1 MKGKLALLLTVGGY
15 LIGSISFARLVG
27 RKLAPGEDL
36 TATTVNLPGDVE
48 VDYGGVSATS
58 IAVRRG
64 PAAGVATGVLDAAK
78 SFVPVLATKRAFP
91 DRKYHLLVALAVMVG
106 HNYPVFHRFKGGR
119 GQSPFFGS
127 MLALDPLAV
136 PVTTTAGTLVGLVV
150 VRDMVVS

>member
-1 MKGKLALLLTVGGY
+1 M
-15 LIGSISFARLVG
+15 
-27 RKLAPGEDL
+27 
-36 TATTVNLPGDVE
+36 
-48 VDYGGVSATS
+48 
-58 IAVRRG
+58 
-64 PAAGVATGVLDAAK
+64 LDAAK